1 MDISNVLNVKNIKLN
16 MMAKSKEEAIEELT
30 DLLVQD
36 GAVINK
42 EDFLKDVW
50 LREEQGSTGFENH
63 IAIPHGKSSGV
74 ARTALAMGR
83 TQYEIP
89 WETMDGSDVRC
100 IILFAVCLVDQ
111 NATHIRLLSQ
121 VSGSLADEE
130 IIEKLLQENDP
141 QKIIDLL
148 NAENESANAY
158 RHYHL
163 CHSMAIKSLLENRY
177 EYCRNYSLYCWH
189 CPYLYRAKEN

>member
-1 MDISNVLNVKNIKLN
+1 MDISSVLNVKNIKLN
-16 MMAKSKEEAIEELT
+16 MMAKSKEEAIEELA
-30 DLLVQD
+30 DLLVRD

-42 EDFLKDVW
+42 DVFLKDVW

-74 ARTALAMGR
+74 ARTALAIGR
-83 TQYEIP
+83 TQHQIP

-130 IIEKLLQENDP
+130 IVEKLLKEDSP

-148 NAENESANAY
+148 NAEGASA
-158 RHYHL
+158 
-163 CHSMAIKSLLENRY
+163 
-177 EYCRNYSLYCWH
+177 
-189 CPYLYRAKEN
+189 

>member
-16 MMAKSKEEAIEELT
+16 MMAKSKEEAIEELA
-30 DLLVQD
+30 DLLVRD

-42 EDFLKDVW
+42 DIFLKDVW

-74 ARTALAMGR
+74 ARTALAIGR
-83 TQYEIP
+83 TQHQIP

-130 IIEKLLQENDP
+130 IVDKLLMEDSP

-148 NAENESANAY
+148 NAEGASA
-158 RHYHL
+158 
-163 CHSMAIKSLLENRY
+163 
-177 EYCRNYSLYCWH
+177 
-189 CPYLYRAKEN
+189 

>member
-16 MMAKSKEEAIEELT
+16 MMAKSKEEAIEELA
-30 DLLVQD
+30 DLLVCD

-42 EDFLKDVW
+42 DIFLKDVW

-74 ARTALAMGR
+74 ARTALAIGR
-83 TQYEIP
+83 TQHQIP

-130 IIEKLLQENDP
+130 IVEKLLKEDSP

-148 NAENESANAY
+148 NAEGVSA
-158 RHYHL
+158 
-163 CHSMAIKSLLENRY
+163 
-177 EYCRNYSLYCWH
+177 
-189 CPYLYRAKEN
+189 